1 MAWFRFNKKKKEEKR
16 KAPQTAKEKVEENL
30 FACKQNKNK
39 LLDKRDEIRRRINE
53 TINTSYFVPGDWWYK
68 ELNYYNEIKALP
80 NNKLLSEEIRN
91 KCDEIVND
99 YNEEIKII
107 DVQIEHYDYLI
118 STYLKTL
125 DKIYQSKDDFRNMIS
140 ELQKMRKLEKYDS
153 ALSDIKDTDTELLAD
168 EILQEEKYKGLK
180 DEIETLAK
188 DLDTFEEYVNQ
199 LKKLK

>member
-1 MAWFRFNKKKKEEKR
+1 
-16 KAPQTAKEKVEENL
+16 
-30 FACKQNKNK
+30 
-39 LLDKRDEIRRRINE
+39 
-53 TINTSYFVPGDWWYK
+53 
-68 ELNYYNEIKALP
+68 
-80 NNKLLSEEIRN
+80 
-91 KCDEIVND
+91 
-99 YNEEIKII
+99 
-107 DVQIEHYDYLI
+107 
-118 STYLKTL
+118 
-125 DKIYQSKDDFRNMIS
+125 MIS